1 MRIARIINVI
11 LIFINALNYIIFLI
25 GYMIFI
31 VYINIK
37 LIFDD
42 QNNHYQFFDIFIQD
56 IIWLTITFLLL
67 KFIYN
72 LLYRS
77 IIRYNYIEDRLVITI
92 IDS

>member
-56 IIWLTITFLLL
+56 IIWLIITFLLL

-92 IDS
+92 IDF